1 MRAQF
6 SKQGK
11 LWVCVDHAGS
21 PEIMMSQEH
30 LEEALKIDGTVL
42 DSFRYISKT
51 MAEKYL
57 FAGYGVALPVAKH
70 DDPLIRGVAK
80 HLGEMAPILRE
91 ETDHAL
97 RKHWGAGDAGAEW
110 REMSIMAACA
120 DPLGQITNRML
131 VGLPLCRDDEFLKRA
146 KAWSRLA
153 QQTAWIINTL
163 PGFLERTLGPVLAY
177 PSILLHHR
185 ALKMIVPFAAERIMN
200 RRRRAVDPD
209 FVWEEPLDYMKFLLD
224 EGGFNHVMDNDAT
237 SLARG
242 VFMVNTAAFHLTGLT
257 LGNLLLDVYSAPPS
271 VVEELRAEALAVQA
285 EQGLGTKQGL
295 SRMVRLDSAI
305 RESMRLR
312 VMGLKAMHRFVRP
325 AAGYTFSNGDH
336 VPCGAHLS
344 LPVLGRHLD
353 AGLYADPTVFDAFR
367 FSRDREDGAAAGH
380 PDKRARVRAAVNA
393 SPDHLPWGIGKS
405 QCPGRFFA
413 VDELKMVLAHIL
425 IYYEVQH
432 IPQRPPNIM
441 IGSQSIPPLSASI
454 KVRRRRSVAS
464 KELQTTT
471 GSLC

>member
-1 MRAQF
+1 MKRCANVCALQF
-6 SKQGK
+6 SKNGQ
-11 LWVCVDHAGS
+11 LWVCVDHVGS
-21 PEIMMSQEH
+21 PEIMMSQGH

-42 DSFRYISKT
+42 DSFRYISKL

-97 RKHWGAGDAGAEW
+97 RKHWGADETSGEW
-110 REMSIMAACA
+110 REMKIMVACA
-120 DPLGQITNRML
+120 DVVGQITNRML

-146 KAWSRLA
+146 KVWSRLA
-153 QQTAWIINTL
+153 LQTAWVINML
-163 PGFLERTLGPVLAY
+163 PSFLERTLGLVLAY

-185 ALKMIVPFAAERIMN
+185 ALKMIVPFAAERIQN
-200 RRRRAVDPD
+200 RQRRAADPD
-209 FVWEEPLDYMKFLLD
+209 FAWEEPLDYMKFLLD
-224 EGGFNHVMDNDAT
+224 EGGFDHVMDNDAT

-242 VFMVNTAAFHLTGLT
+242 ALMVNTAAFHATGLT
-257 LGNLLLDVYSAPPS
+257 LGNLLLDVYSAPPG
-271 VVEELRAEALAVQA
+271 VVEALRAEALAVQA
-285 EQGLGTKQGL
+285 EYGLGSKQGL
-295 SRMVRLDSAI
+295 SRMVRIDSAI

-325 AAGYTFSNGDH
+325 AEGYTFSNGDH

-353 AGLYADPTVFDAFR
+353 AALYEDPNVFDAFR
-367 FSRDREDGAAAGH
+367 FSRDREDGTAAGV
-380 PDKRARVRAAVNA
+380 PDKKTRVRAAVNA

-441 IGSQSIPPLSASI
+441 ISSQSIPPLTASI
-454 KVRRRRSVAS
+454 KVRPRLGVAGP
-464 KELQTTT
+464 
-471 GSLC
+471 GS